1 MLVPLVKLNQFGFL
15 LVLSSRISAT
25 EAELDFLNIFAQ
37 QIELAI
43 TIADLFQ
50 MVREQAVTDA
60 LTTLYNRRYFEEAI
74 TKICMHSDEY
84 FTNYYNNNNYSN
96 HTIVKQH

>member
-1 MLVPLVKLNQFGFL
+1 MIVPLAKMNNMG
-15 LVLSSRISAT
+15 VLIVMSSRSEAT
-25 EAELDFLNIFAQ
+25 EAELDFLKLFSQ

-60 LTTLYNRRYFEEAI
+60 LTTL
-74 TKICMHSDEY
+74 
-84 FTNYYNNNNYSN
+84 
-96 HTIVKQH
+96 